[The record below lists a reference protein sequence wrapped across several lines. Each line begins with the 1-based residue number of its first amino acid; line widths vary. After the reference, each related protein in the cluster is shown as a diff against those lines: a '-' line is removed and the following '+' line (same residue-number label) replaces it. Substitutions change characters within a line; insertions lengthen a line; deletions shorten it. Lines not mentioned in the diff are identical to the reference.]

1 MVIFH
6 FKSED
11 VSQINKE
18 DNRKK
23 LIGTLKKFQEA
34 DEELERICKELG
46 IEKPEMVCRSMNLE
60 N

>member
-6 FKSED
+6 FKPED
-11 VSQINKE
+11 MLEFNKE

-23 LIGTLKKFQEA
+23 IMDSLKKFQEA
-34 DEELERICKELG
+34 DEELERICKQLG
-46 IEKPEMVCRSMNLE
+46 IDKPEMVCRSVNLE

>member
-1 MVIFH
+1 MLIFH
-6 FKSED
+6 FKPED
-11 VSQINKE
+11 IPEFTKE

-23 LIGTLKKFQEA
+23 LMDTLKKFQEA

-46 IEKPEMVCRSMNLE
+46 IDKPEMVCRSINIE

>member
-6 FKSED
+6 FKPENMPEL
-11 VSQINKE
+11 NKE

-23 LIGTLKKFQEA
+23 LMDTLRKFQEA

-46 IEKPEMVCRSMNLE
+46 IDKPEMVCRSVE
-60 N
+60 ID

>member
-6 FKSED
+6 FKPKDIPEMD
-11 VSQINKE
+11 KE

-23 LIGTLKKFQEA
+23 LMDSLKKFQEA
-34 DEELERICKELG
+34 DEELERICKQLG
-46 IEKPEMVCRSMNLE
+46 IDKPEMVCRSMNLE